1 MWYSWK
7 GVDEGDAP
15 AQPISHNRS
24 TSLLD
29 RRQLPDENALCKEL
43 TQGAEFISLWKTFLT
58 NVHPIVKIFFDW
70 EIEPFVQKAAQKSPS
85 LPKGHRALM
94 FAIQFIAALSLDDG
108 ECMLL
113 FGDHKPQVLNKFQM
127 DLEDALVLAE
137 YTSTKQKS
145 TLQALIIYCVCHRL
159 LAQND

>member
-7 GVDEGDAP
+7 GVDEGEAP
-15 AQPISHNRS
+15 AQPTSHNRS

-29 RRQLPDENALCKEL
+29 RRQLPDEKALYDEL
-43 TQGAEFISLWKTFLT
+43 TKGAELLSLWKTFLT

-70 EIEPFVQKAAQKSPS
+70 EIEPFVQTAAQKLHP
-85 LPKGHRALM
+85 LPKGQRALM
-94 FAIQFIAALSLDDG
+94 FAIQFIAALSLDNN

-113 FGDHKPQVLNKFQM
+113 FGDHKPQILNKFQM

-137 YTSTKQKS
+137 YTSTKQKA
-145 TLQALIIYCVCHRL
+145 TLQALIIYCVCL
-159 LAQND
+159 CLGA